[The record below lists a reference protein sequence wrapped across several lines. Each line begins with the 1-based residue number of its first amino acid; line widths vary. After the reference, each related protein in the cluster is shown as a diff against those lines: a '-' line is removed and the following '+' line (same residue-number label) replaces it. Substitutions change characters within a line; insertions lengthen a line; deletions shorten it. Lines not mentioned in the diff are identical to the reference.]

1 MRDNEHN
8 QYNISSNN
16 LLLAI
21 ILNIAITV
29 AEAVGGL
36 VSGSMALI
44 SDATHNFSDVISLV
58 ISWFANRL
66 AKKEATERQTFGFRR
81 SEVLAAFINSLTL
94 IIISVIII
102 IKASERLV
110 RPSALSPRLII
121 LLALLSIFI
130 NGISALFIRKDSHH
144 NLNMKSA
151 YIHLIGDMLTSV
163 AVLAGGVAIKVFNW
177 YRADTIFSILIA
189 IYLLWLSWKILRSSL
204 RIIMQFTPEK
214 TDINKITTAIEDIRG
229 IKNIHH
235 VHVWQI
241 NDHDLMFEAHVDL
254 MDDIEISSFENI
266 LVEIK
271 AVLLRNG
278 ITHSTIQ
285 PEYSVDDKKKI
296 IY

>member
-1 MRDNEHN
+1 
-8 QYNISSNN
+8 
-16 LLLAI
+16 
-21 ILNIAITV
+21 
-29 AEAVGGL
+29 
-36 VSGSMALI
+36 
-44 SDATHNFSDVISLV
+44 
-58 ISWFANRL
+58 
-66 AKKEATERQTFGFRR
+66 
-81 SEVLAAFINSLTL
+81 
-94 IIISVIII
+94 
-102 IKASERLV
+102 
-110 RPSALSPRLII
+110 
-121 LLALLSIFI
+121 
-130 NGISALFIRKDSHH
+130 
-144 NLNMKSA
+144 
-151 YIHLIGDMLTSV
+151 
-163 AVLAGGVAIKVFNW
+163 
-177 YRADTIFSILIA
+177 
-189 IYLLWLSWKILRSSL
+189 
-204 RIIMQFTPEK
+204 MQFTPEK